1 MATVIRMEQ
10 TGGPEVMRVVQAE
23 VGEPGPGE
31 VRLRQSHCG
40 VNYIDTYHRSGL
52 YPVPLP
58 SGLGL
63 EGLGVVEACGPGV
76 TDLKEGDRVCYGT
89 GPIGGYADVRLI
101 PAEKL
106 IRLPDSIRDD
116 QIGGHMLRAMTVQYL
131 IHRTY
136 AVKPGDTV
144 LFHAAAGGLGQIAV
158 QWLKH
163 LGANVIATVG
173 SEQKAE
179 VARKLGADHVINYST
194 ENFVSRVRE
203 ITDGKGV
210 PVVYD
215 GVGKATWEGS
225 LDCLG
230 LRGLMVS
237 FGNASGAV
245 ESFAPG
251 ILSAKG
257 SLFLTR
263 PTLNSYTSTR
273 AELVETAT
281 SVFDVIA
288 KGAVTIE
295 PAVEYALTDAVKAHT
310 DLEGRKIVGSTV
322 LKP

>member
-23 VGEPGPGE
+23 VGDPGPGE

-76 TDLKEGDRVCYGT
+76 TDLKEGDRVCYAT

-106 IRLPDSIRDD
+106 IRLPDGVRDD

-163 LGANVIATVG
+163 LGATVIATVG

-194 ENFVSRVRE
+194 ENFVSRVKE

-245 ESFAPG
+245 DSFAPG

-257 SLFLTR
+257 SLYLTR

>member
-23 VGEPGPGE
+23 VGEPGPDE

-163 LGANVIATVG
+163 LGATVIATVG

-194 ENFVSRVRE
+194 ENFVSRVKE

-225 LDCLG
+225 LDCLA

-245 ESFAPG
+245 DSFAPG

-295 PAVEYALTDAVKAHT
+295 PAVEYALTDAVQAHI